1 MEKERELSVPESVL
15 LNDLQ
20 YQLNKLPEG
29 MRSKFLLVL
38 AVSERARQIVESADR
53 DRTDENPVTR
63 ALREISEGRYQLRV
77 TDERFLRALQG
88 KLEETDIFPYR
99 P

>member
-1 MEKERELSVPESVL
+1 MEQERDFSVPESVL

-20 YQLNKLPEG
+20 YQLNRLPEG

-38 AVSERARQIVESADR
+38 AVSERARQIVENPERERS
-53 DRTDENPVTR
+53 DENPVTR
-63 ALREISEGRYQLRV
+63 ALSEIVEERFRLRV
-77 TDERFLRALQG
+77 TDEHFLRALQG
-88 KLEETDIFPYR
+88 KSEETDIFPYR

>member
-1 MEKERELSVPESVL
+1 MEQERELSVPESVL
-15 LNDLQ
+15 LKDLQ
-20 YQLNKLPEG
+20 YQLSRLPEG

-38 AVSERARQIVESADR
+38 AVSERARQLVESPER
-53 DRTDENPVTR
+53 ERSDENPVTR
-63 ALREISEGRYQLRV
+63 ALREISEGRFQLRV

-88 KLEETDIFPYR
+88 KPEDTDIFPYR